1 MGVQFILVTTA
12 FPFCNFCIL
21 AKWKKRLFGL
31 VIIENLEFLAR
42 TDAKPQTVIAHFK
55 CDNATMTEKIK
66 KIIFWTAIAFIGLTV
81 FSLTIGQLLSYEF
94 ADYKVMH
101 NFYDTI
107 MQGLPVAILLTLFGT
122 IKRENRK
129 AKNWTFFGLT
139 VLTSIISF
147 VLMASLIFQLGFGA
161 WTTVTT
167 IYRHKTKN
175 IEIKEQWFDV
185 GALGYGGKRIVEI
198 KPFLKY
204 WILPTA
210 IDTSKID
217 KENWILVNEEGKI
230 KFP

>member
-1 MGVQFILVTTA
+1 MITT
-12 FPFCNFCIL
+12 
-21 AKWKKRLFGL
+21 
-31 VIIENLEFLAR
+31 
-42 TDAKPQTVIAHFK
+42 
-55 CDNATMTEKIK
+55 IK
-66 KIIFWTAIAFIGLTV
+66 KTIFWTAIAFILLTF
-81 FSLTIGQLLSYEF
+81 FSLTIGQILPYEF

-107 MQGLPVAILLTLFGT
+107 MQGLPIAILLTLFGT

-167 IYRHKTKN
+167 IYKHKTKN

-198 KPFLKY
+198 KPFLY
-204 WILPTA
+204 FWISPTP
-210 IDTSKID
+210 IDTLTINKTEWD
-217 KENWILVNEEGKI
+217 YVNEQGDI
-230 KFP
+230 NFP